1 MSKNKQKQTSPEGP
15 ALQIDAEVTRCI
27 RQHARAFMKTEVCG
41 VLIGEERDGAI
52 EVQAS
57 IEASNAAQAGTH
69 VTFTQDAWEEIY
81 RVKDQKYPEHRI
93 VGWYHS
99 HPGFGVFLSEHDTFI
114 HRNFFSSPN
123 QVAWVYDPHTDEE
136 GCFGWFKGEIHRI
149 ASLSV
154 VDLSGDGEE
163 RTPRESAYPA
173 SEEAEEA
180 EAEAVNNARRRP
192 PPAEREKQSL
202 PMLAINV
209 VTYLGMAI
217 LGFAA
222 CFFLLPSRLV
232 GVAVDRY
239 TMEPMTVEGKPVL
252 VELPDNFQLTNSYV
266 LRPSPTPASQP
277 AIAAP
282 AKPAQPASQPA
293 TQPPA
298 QPPATP
304 PANSAPASAPPNPK
318 AKPDNKPGGSQ

>member
-1 MSKNKQKQTSPEGP
+1 MSKNKQKQTSPDGP
-15 ALQIDAEVTRCI
+15 VLQIDAEVTRCI

-81 RVKDQKYPEHRI
+81 RVKDQKFPDHRI

-149 ASLSV
+149 ESLSII
-154 VDLSGDGEE
+154 DLSGDGEE
-163 RTPRESAYPA
+163 RTPRESSLSSTVE
-173 SEEAEEA
+173 SEQEEQIT
-180 EAEAVNNARRRP
+180 VHHARRTP
-192 PPAEREKQSL
+192 PPAREKQPL
-202 PMLAINV
+202 TLLAMNIGG
-209 VTYLGMAI
+209 YFCMAI
-217 LGFAA
+217 AGFAVS
-222 CFFLLPSRLV
+222 FFLFPSVV
-232 GVAVDRY
+232 GVAVDAR
-239 TMEPMTVEGKPVL
+239 TMQPITIEGRPVWVGHVEFSQSQNAIQLVPLSAGPGQLPPQSPPPIAAPASAATPAPVTS
-252 VELPDNFQLTNSYV
+252 PTS
-266 LRPSPTPASQP
+266 PAPGSPTPATNS
-277 AIAAP
+277 
-282 AKPAQPASQPA
+282 KPNDKSGR
-293 TQPPA
+293 
-298 QPPATP
+298 
-304 PANSAPASAPPNPK
+304 SR
-318 AKPDNKPGGSQ
+318 